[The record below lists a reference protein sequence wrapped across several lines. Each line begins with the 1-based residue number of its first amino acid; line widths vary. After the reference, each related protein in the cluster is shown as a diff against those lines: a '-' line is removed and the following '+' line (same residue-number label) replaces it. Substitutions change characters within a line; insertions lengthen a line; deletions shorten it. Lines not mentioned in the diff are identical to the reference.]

1 MQGAGPYVPFHQHN
15 LSLPY
20 ITLHYLS
27 DTVVLAAS
35 YALQSYPG
43 KLLSVFGPG
52 PAPGAVTAVSRSL
65 PGRPPASVRPAVR
78 SVVTEVHSSL
88 GLLLCVP
95 HGSPGTAGGRG
106 PPGTHTISLWPGV
119 GPTPGLT
126 HTLPCPGVP
135 THRPTWGTTHDAVR
149 PSPRLGRQRCSDS
162 GCLWAAC
169 LGFLIW
175 PKENRCPNCLRIS

>member
-1 MQGAGPYVPFHQHN
+1 MHSKATQESYSVYLVRAQRPVLSRRSPEVCPGGRRRACGLRYV
-15 LSLPY
+15 
-20 ITLHYLS
+20 
-27 DTVVLAAS
+27 
-35 YALQSYPG
+35 QS
-43 KLLSVFGPG
+43 SRRS
-52 PAPGAVTAVSRSL
+52 TAVL
-65 PGRPPASVRPAVR
+65 VF
-78 SVVTEVHSSL
+78 
-88 GLLLCVP
+88 LCVL

-175 PKENRCPNCLRIS
+175 PKEPAPKLPADFLGAIPKARSPYYCNLRTKMVW